1 MGMIDNKIHTYMD
14 QLLLDRIVDLEKK
27 NAQLEDMIEGF
38 MLRLEDL
45 DGEEFEG
52 WPMPEDH
59 KPDVFVP
66 ISS

>member
-27 NAQLEDMIEGF
+27 NAQLEDMIEGI

-52 WPMPEDH
+52 RPMPEDH

>member
-1 MGMIDNKIHTYMD
+1 MIENKIYTHTT
-14 QLLLDRIVDLEKK
+14 QLLLSRIVDLEKK
-27 NAQLEDMIEGF
+27 NAQLEDMIEGI

-52 WPMPEDH
+52 WPMPENS

>member
-1 MGMIDNKIHTYMD
+1 MD

-27 NAQLEDMIEGF
+27 NAQLEDMIESI

-45 DGEEFEG
+45 DGQEFEG
-52 WPMPEDH
+52 WPMPEDR

-66 ISS
+66 VSS